1 MTKTEIKA
9 STAQIIRA
17 IVALPWGVYAARAGA
32 VMRAAWVAAQLL
44 GVALV
49 LLAEIAWEH
58 RQRIRQALVIAIA
71 ATYVAG
77 EWTRHQ
83 AERTLR
89 AGAWTRLQL
98 ERFSG
103 RTVALLP
110 QQPIE
115 ALAPITATLA
125 AAREALERLIARL
138 YPVAAA

>member
-1 MTKTEIKA
+1 MTTFK
-9 STAQIIRA
+9 SFIRIA
-17 IVALPWGVYAARAGA
+17 ALVLRSIDWAAVARRCWITV
-32 VMRAAWVAAQLL
+32 QLITT
-44 GVALV
+44 ALV

-58 RQRIRQALVIAIA
+58 RAHIRQALVTAIA
-71 ATYVAG
+71 ATYLAG
-77 EWTRHQ
+77 QWTRQQ

-98 ERFSG
+98 ERFSR
-103 RTVALLP
+103 RTAALLP

>member
-1 MTKTEIKA
+1 MTKTI
-9 STAQIIRA
+9 TAAIRLVAA
-17 IVALPWGVYAARAGA
+17 IDWRAVGARTARALEL
-32 VMRAAWVAAQLL
+32 AWIALQLL
-44 GVALV
+44 LTAAV
-49 LLAEIAWEH
+49 LLGEITWEH
-58 RQRIRQALVIAIA
+58 RAQIRQVLVTAIA
-71 ATYVAG
+71 ATFLAG
-77 EWTRHQ
+77 QWTRQQ

-98 ERFSG
+98 ERLSG

>member
-1 MTKTEIKA
+1 MTKTIT
-9 STAQIIRA
+9 TAIRLVAA
-17 IVALPWGVYAARAGA
+17 IDWRAVGDRTARALEL
-32 VMRAAWVAAQLL
+32 AWTALQLL
-44 GVALV
+44 LTAAV
-49 LLAEIAWEH
+49 LLGEVAWEH
-58 RQRIRQALVIAIA
+58 RAQIRQALVTAIA
-71 ATYVAG
+71 ATIVAG
-77 EWTRHQ
+77 QWTRQQ

-98 ERFSG
+98 ERLSG

>member
-1 MTKTEIKA
+1 MTKTIT
-9 STAQIIRA
+9 TAIRLVAA
-17 IVALPWGVYAARAGA
+17 IDWRAVGARADRA
-32 VMRAAWVAAQLL
+32 LQAAWAVAQLL
-44 GVALV
+44 LTAAV
-49 LLAEIAWEH
+49 LLGEITWEH
-58 RQRIRQALVIAIA
+58 RAQIRQALVIAIA
-71 ATYVAG
+71 ATYLAG
-77 EWTRHQ
+77 QWTRQQ

-98 ERFSG
+98 ERLSG

-138 YPVAAA
+138 YPVVAA

>member
-1 MTKTEIKA
+1 MTTFK
-9 STAQIIRA
+9 SFIRIA
-17 IVALPWGVYAARAGA
+17 ALVLCSIDWAAVARRCWITV
-32 VMRAAWVAAQLL
+32 QLITT
-44 GVALV
+44 ALV

-58 RQRIRQALVIAIA
+58 RAQIRQALVTAIA
-71 ATYVAG
+71 ATYLAG
-77 EWTRHQ
+77 QWTRQQ

-110 QQPIE
+110 QQPIQ
-115 ALAPITATLA
+115 ALAPITATMA